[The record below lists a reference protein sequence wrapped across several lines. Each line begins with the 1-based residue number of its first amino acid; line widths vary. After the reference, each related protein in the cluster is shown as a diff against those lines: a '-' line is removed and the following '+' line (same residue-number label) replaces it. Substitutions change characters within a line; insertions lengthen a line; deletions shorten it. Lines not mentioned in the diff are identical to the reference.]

1 MTFRDLYARYDEDVL
16 LAARGYPARRSI
28 ISILWKRRWLV
39 IGVFGACL
47 LAGFAYITLTPR
59 RYLASASI
67 LIDPRLG
74 KVVGADP
81 VQPGFIP
88 DSGAIDSQVKLFTSQ
103 TVLTRVAKMANLG
116 DAPEFNGS
124 ERSLLQRIL
133 HPSQSLDGGVDLKA
147 LEDAITIKR
156 PERTYIVTLEVLSR
170 DPQRSAEIANDL
182 AQAYIEDQISAR
194 IDAARDDSRYVR
206 DRLATLATQ
215 IKEAED
221 KVEAFKIK
229 NNIVDTSGL
238 RSNEQ
243 QVADLTRA
251 LGDARA
257 RTSSARARYS
267 ELKRLAAS
275 GSLDTSTEAVRSL
288 TIERLRQQQAE
299 ATEQVAKLA
308 ATLGARHP
316 ELVEARQREAQVEKL
331 IHDELNRLAA
341 SAAGDYQSAQANEAQ
356 ISAEIDKVKAQS
368 TQISRDLVPLAQLER
383 TVTTL
388 RASYDRYSQ
397 IRDNLGQ
404 QEANSPPGR
413 VIAVARPPVSPS
425 QPKKV
430 LAALISTAAG
440 LFLGVASALL
450 VESLRNDPVPYGG
463 FPGHAPPPSY
473 YPALPRGPERLRVT
487 RRYWED
493 DDATV

>member
-16 LAARGYPARRSI
+16 LAARGYAPRRSI
-28 ISILWKRRWLV
+28 AGILWKRRWLA
-39 IGVFGACL
+39 IGVFAACL

-59 RYLASASI
+59 KYLASTSI

-81 VQPGFIP
+81 TQPGFIP

-124 ERSLLQRIL
+124 ERGFLQRLL
-133 HPSQSLDGGVDLKA
+133 HPGQQFDGGVDLKA

-156 PERTYIVTLEVLSR
+156 PERTYIVTIEVLTR
-170 DPQRSAEIANDL
+170 DPQRSAEVANDL
-182 AQAYIEDQISAR
+182 TQAYIEDQITAR
-194 IDAARDDSRYVR
+194 IDAARDDSSYVR
-206 DRLATLATQ
+206 DQLASLSSQ
-215 IKEAED
+215 IKDAED
-221 KVEAFKIK
+221 KVEAFKTK
-229 NNIVDTSGL
+229 NNVIDSSGL

-257 RTSSARARYS
+257 RTSSARARYE
-267 ELKRLAAS
+267 ELKRLAQS
-275 GSLDTSTEAVRSL
+275 GNLDTSAEAVRSI

-331 IHDELNRLAA
+331 IRDELSRLAA
-341 SAAGDYQSAQANEAQ
+341 SAAGDYQGAQANEAH
-356 ISAEIDKVKAQS
+356 IAAEIERVKTQS
-368 TQISRDLVPLAQLER
+368 ANISRTLVPLAQLER
-383 TVTTL
+383 NVTTL

-430 LAALISTAAG
+430 LAVLIATAGG
-440 LFLGVASALL
+440 LFLGVATALL
-450 VESLRNDPVPYGG
+450 AESLRATPVPFGG
-463 FPGHAPPPSY
+463 LPGHAPGPSY
-473 YPALPRGPERLRVT
+473 YPALPRGPERLRVA

>member
-16 LAARGYPARRSI
+16 LAARGYPTRRSI
-28 ISILWKRRWLV
+28 VSILWKRRWLV
-39 IGVFGACL
+39 LGVFGACL

-59 RYLASASI
+59 RYLASTSI

-103 TVLTRVAKMANLG
+103 TVLTRVAKLANLG
-116 DAPEFNGS
+116 DAAEFNGS
-124 ERSLLQRIL
+124 ERSLLQRLL
-133 HPSQSLDGGVDLKA
+133 HPSQPLDGGVDLKA
-147 LEDAITIKR
+147 LEEAITIKR
-156 PERTYIVTLEVLSR
+156 PERTYIVTIEVLTK
-170 DPQRSAEIANDL
+170 DPQRSAEIANDIT
-182 AQAYIEDQISAR
+182 QAYIEDQITAR
-194 IDAARDDSRYVR
+194 VDSARDDSRYVR
-206 DRLATLATQ
+206 DRLTALAAQ
-215 IKEAED
+215 IKDAED
-221 KVEAFKIK
+221 KVETFKTQ
-229 NNIVDTSGL
+229 NNIVDSSGL

-257 RTSSARARYS
+257 RTSSTRARYD
-267 ELKRLAAS
+267 ELKRLTSS
-275 GSLDTSTEAVRSL
+275 GTLDTASEAVRSV

-331 IHDELNRLAA
+331 IRDELNRLAA
-341 SAAGDYQSAQANEAQ
+341 SAAGDYQSAQANEAH
-356 ISAEIDKVKAQS
+356 IATEIERVKTQS
-368 TQISRDLVPLAQLER
+368 TKISRDLVPLTQLER
-383 TVTTL
+383 TVATL

-430 LAALISTAAG
+430 LAVLISTAAG
-440 LFLGVASALL
+440 VFLGVASALF
-450 VESLRNDPVPYGG
+450 VESLRGEPFPYGG
-463 FPGHAPPPSY
+463 VPGHAPGPAY
-473 YPALPRGPERLRVT
+473 YPALPRGPERLRVA